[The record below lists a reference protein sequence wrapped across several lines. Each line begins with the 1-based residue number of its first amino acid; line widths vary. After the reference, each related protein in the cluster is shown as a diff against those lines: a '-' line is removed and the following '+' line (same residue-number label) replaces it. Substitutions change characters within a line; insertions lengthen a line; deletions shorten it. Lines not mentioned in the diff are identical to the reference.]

1 MPEAPTKRVNGK
13 SHPEPRPSAL
23 KKAGDK
29 DLEKTRSKVK
39 FVEKPKNLKKQ
50 TVVSKGTKFEK
61 KKGKAEQQLQQAAAA
76 AAKKDSKKEKA
87 EVTEE
92 KPKNEEKPKKK
103 EKEDPPLKF
112 HSL

>member
-1 MPEAPTKRVNGK
+1 MPEAPTKRVSGK

-29 DLEKTRSKVK
+29 DKDLEKNRSKVK
-39 FVEKPKNLKKQ
+39 FVEKPKDLKKQ

-61 KKGKAEQQLQQAAAA
+61 KKGKAEEQLQQAAAA
-76 AAKKDSKKEKA
+76 AAKKGSKKEKA

-92 KPKNEEKPKKK
+92 KPKKK
-103 EKEDPPLKF
+103 ERKIHP
-112 HSL
+112 